1 MVPQGLSL
9 LPHPQPDPRLRA
21 EPAVSPSALRTLLP
35 STRVC
40 LTGCQP
46 KASQWYPMWS
56 TAATQGCLL
65 DARLALP

>member
-40 LTGCQP
+40 LTGCQQ
-46 KASQWYPMWS
+46 KASQWCRM
-56 TAATQGCLL
+56 
-65 DARLALP
+65 